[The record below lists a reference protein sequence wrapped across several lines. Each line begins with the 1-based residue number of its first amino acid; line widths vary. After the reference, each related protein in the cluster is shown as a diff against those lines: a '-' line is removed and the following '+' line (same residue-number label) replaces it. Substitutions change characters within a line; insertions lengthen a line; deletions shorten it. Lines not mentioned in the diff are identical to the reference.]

1 MVISEWDFIFWGVIF
16 MDFLIYVLLLLIGG
30 CFGGLMA
37 GLLGVGGGIILTPI
51 QYFLLLAYGVEPGIA
66 MTTSFA
72 TSLAVIFVTMIRGT
86 MNHYKNGMVVTD
98 YLVYIMVLGF
108 IGAIVGAF
116 VSVRVDVSILRLAFG
131 ILCFFAVI
139 NMILIKYPDNDDN
152 ISRSVLAHC
161 LLGLI
166 GGLLCGL
173 LGVGGGIIM
182 IPILTIVLKYPTH
195 KAIGTSSASIIAT
208 SLGGMIAY
216 IVLGWNVSGLPAFS
230 VGYVNVIQFV
240 FLTLTSSLVAGY
252 AANLSKKVD
261 AYKLK
266 IVHIL
271 LVLYIGLKMVGV
283 L

>member
-1 MVISEWDFIFWGVIF
+1 
-16 MDFLIYVLLLLIGG
+16 MDFFMYVILLMIGG

-51 QYFLLLAYGVEPGIA
+51 QYYLLVAYGVDSNIA
-66 MTTSFA
+66 MPLSFG
-72 TSLAVIFVTMIRGT
+72 TSLAVIFVTMIRST
-86 MNHYKNGMVVTD
+86 KKHYDNGLVVTTF
-98 YLVYIMVLGF
+98 LSYIMLLGF
-108 IGAIVGAF
+108 IGAVIGAF
-116 VSVRVDVSILRLAFG
+116 ISTHVDVSVLKLLFG
-131 ILCFFAVI
+131 LMCFVAVI

-152 ISRSVLAHC
+152 ISKSKVAHS

-208 SLGGMIAY
+208 SLGGLIAY
-216 IVLGWNVSGLPAFS
+216 MVLGWNVPDLPVYS
-230 VGYVNVIQFV
+230 IGYVNLIQFV
-240 FLTLTSSLVAGY
+240 FLTITSTLVAGY
-252 AANLSKKVD
+252 AANISKKVD
-261 AYKLK
+261 SKKLK

-271 LVLYIGLKMVGV
+271 LVLYIGLKMVGIV
-283 L
+283 

>member
-1 MVISEWDFIFWGVIF
+1 
-16 MDFLIYVLLLLIGG
+16 MDFLVYVFLLLIGG

-37 GLLGVGGGIILTPI
+37 GLLGVGGGVILTPI
-51 QYFLLLAYGVEPGIA
+51 QFYLLLAYGVEPGIA
-66 MTTSFA
+66 MTSSFA
-72 TSLAVIFVTMIRGT
+72 TSLAIIFVTMIRST
-86 MNHYKNGMVVTD
+86 KKHYDNGMVVTD
-98 YLVYIMVLGF
+98 YLSYIMVLGF
-108 IGAIVGAF
+108 IGAVIGAF
-116 VSVRVDVSILRLAFG
+116 VSVHIDVSVLRLIFG
-131 ILCFFAVI
+131 LMCFVAVI

-152 ISRSVLAHC
+152 ISRSVLAHS

-216 IVLGWNVSGLPAFS
+216 IVLGWGVSGLPAFS
-230 VGYVNVIQFV
+230 VGYVNIIQFI
-240 FLTLTSSLVAGY
+240 FITMTSMLVAGY
-252 AANLSKKVD
+252 AANVSKKVD
-261 AYKLK
+261 AFKLK
-266 IVHIL
+266 ILHIL
-271 LVLYIGLKMVGV
+271 VVLYIGLKMVGV

>member
-1 MVISEWDFIFWGVIF
+1 MDFIVYI
-16 MDFLIYVLLLLIGG
+16 LLLLIGG

-51 QYFLLLAYGVEPGIA
+51 QYYLLLAYGVDSSIA

-72 TSLAVIFVTMIRGT
+72 TSLAVIFVTMIRST
-86 MNHYKNGMVVTD
+86 KRHYDNGMVVTD
-98 YLVYIMVLGF
+98 YLSYIMILGF
-108 IGAIVGAF
+108 LGAVAGALI
-116 VSVRVDVSILRLAFG
+116 SVNVDVSVLKFAFG
-131 ILCFFAVI
+131 LLCFVAVI
-139 NMILIKYPDNDDN
+139 NMIVIKYPDNDDN
-152 ISRSVLAHC
+152 ISQSVIGHC

-182 IPILTIVLKYPTH
+182 IPILTIVLRYPTH

-216 IVLGWNVSGLPAFS
+216 ILLGWGVPNLPEFS
-230 VGYVNVIQFV
+230 LGYVNIVQFI
-240 FLTLTSSLVAGY
+240 FLTVTSSIVAGY

-261 AYKLK
+261 ARKLK
-266 IVHIL
+266 ILHIVC
-271 LVLYIGLKMVGV
+271 VLYIGLKMVGIV
-283 L
+283 

>member
-1 MVISEWDFIFWGVIF
+1 
-16 MDFLIYVLLLLIGG
+16 MDFFTYIILLLIGG

-51 QYFLLLAYGVEPGIA
+51 QYYLLVAYGVDSNIA
-66 MTTSFA
+66 MPLSFG
-72 TSLAVIFVTMIRGT
+72 TSLAVIFVTMIRST
-86 MNHYKNGMVVTD
+86 KKHYDNDLVVTTF
-98 YLVYIMVLGF
+98 LSYIMVLGF
-108 IGAIVGAF
+108 IGAIIGAF
-116 VSVRVDVSILRLAFG
+116 ISTHVDVSILKLMFG
-131 ILCFFAVI
+131 LMCFVAVI

-152 ISRSVLAHC
+152 ISKSKVAHS

-208 SLGGMIAY
+208 SLGGLIAY
-216 IVLGWNVSGLPAFS
+216 MVLGWNVPNLPAYS
-230 VGYVNVIQFV
+230 IGYVNLIQFV
-240 FLTLTSSLVAGY
+240 FLTITSTIVAGY
-252 AANLSKKVD
+252 AANISKKVD
-261 AYKLK
+261 SKKLK

-271 LVLYIGLKMVGV
+271 LVLYIGLKMVGIV
-283 L
+283 

>member
-1 MVISEWDFIFWGVIF
+1 
-16 MDFLIYVLLLLIGG
+16 MDFFTYIILLLIGG

-51 QYFLLLAYGVEPGIA
+51 QYYLLVAYGVDSNIA
-66 MTTSFA
+66 MPLSFG
-72 TSLAVIFVTMIRGT
+72 TSLAVIFVTMIRST
-86 MNHYKNGMVVTD
+86 KKHYDNGLVVTTF
-98 YLVYIMVLGF
+98 LSYIMVLGF
-108 IGAIVGAF
+108 IGAVMGAF
-116 VSVRVDVSILRLAFG
+116 ISTHVDVSVLKLLFG
-131 ILCFFAVI
+131 LMCFVAVI

-152 ISRSVLAHC
+152 ISKSKLSHS
-161 LLGLI
+161 LLGLV

-208 SLGGMIAY
+208 SLGGLIAY
-216 IVLGWNVSGLPAFS
+216 MILGWNVPNLPAYS
-230 VGYVNVIQFV
+230 IGYVNLIQFV
-240 FLTLTSSLVAGY
+240 FLTITSTIVAGY

-261 AYKLK
+261 SKKLK

-283 L
+283 V